1 MNKVLKYKTKDGK
14 TYNVRKTDRGLILLK
29 LERIKDI

>member
-14 TYNVRKTDRGLILLK
+14 TDRGLILLK
-29 LERIKDI
+29 LEKIKGI